1 MFHYTATS
9 DVEVDAQLAHVLAC
23 IQTDIAALPQLC
35 RPDYVYLGGG
45 YGRGEGGVC
54 LRYDGRKTLYNDLD
68 MFVFTARASRRR
80 RRDIDA
86 ALQDISQRWSAALSL
101 EVDFP
106 PCRNLSRLP
115 QQAHTLMFQEL
126 LQGNSSWFMGREV
139 FWLPG
144 HAWNRRTSLLWK
156 RNRPDAQRA
165 VRQEFLLAAQRLA
178 QQRVTL
184 PDLDFALRNLHK
196 AVLGCGDALLL
207 QQKRYRY
214 RSQERGELLR
224 QGNPLSGS
232 VLPEMYAMSL
242 LYKARPVTEP
252 DCDLLQFWVQ
262 VRQLWQDSL
271 LAMLGLPRDDGHV
284 AAPAQVRAALL
295 RLRGQSP
302 QSRCRQ
308 ALRWLW
314 HTRQLF
320 PLADLCCDPVL
331 RTLAELYPLLLENHH
346 LKDYSIKTPD
356 RVSLSYPAFMRLWRL
371 FN

>member
-1 MFHYTATS
+1 MFHYTAIS
-9 DVEVDAQLAHVLAC
+9 DVEVDTQLAYILDC
-23 IQTDIAALPQLC
+23 IQTDIKALPPSC

-54 LRYDGRKTLYNDLD
+54 LRHDGRKTLYNDLD
-68 MFVFTARASRRR
+68 MFVFTAQASRRR

-86 ALQDISQRWSAALSL
+86 ALQDISRHWSAALSL

-106 PCRNLSRLP
+106 PCRNLSRLS
-115 QQAHTLMFQEL
+115 QHTHTLMFQEL
-126 LQGNSSWFMGREV
+126 LQGNQLVYGQEDV
-139 FWLPG
+139 LA
-144 HAWNRRTSLLWK
+144 AWPRLDPADIPPLEAYRLMLNRG
-156 RNRPDAQRA
+156 AGI
-165 VRQEFLLAAQRLA
+165 LLAAGRLT
-178 QQRVTL
+178 QQYATL
-184 PDLDFALRNLHK
+184 PDLDFTLRNLHK

-224 QGNPLSGS
+224 QCNPLPGS
-232 VLPEMYAMSL
+232 VLPEIYAMSL
-242 LYKARPVTEP
+242 LYKARPITEP
-252 DCDLLQFWVQ
+252 DCDLPQFWVQ

-271 LAMLGLPRDDGHV
+271 LTLLGLARDDEQ
-284 AAPAQVRAALL
+284 AAASAQVRAALL

-302 QSRCRQ
+302 QSSCRQ

-320 PLADLCCDPVL
+320 PLADLFCDPVL
-331 RTLAELYPLLLENHH
+331 RTLAELYPLLLENHQ
-346 LKDYSIKTPD
+346 LKDYIIKISD
-356 RVSLSYPAFMRLWRL
+356 CASLSYPTFMRLWRL

>member
-23 IQTDIAALPQLC
+23 IRTDIAALPQLC

-86 ALQDISQRWSAALSL
+86 ALQDISRRWSAALSL

-126 LQGNSSWFMGREV
+126 LQGNQLVYGQEDV
-139 FWLPG
+139 LA
-144 HAWNRRTSLLWK
+144 AWPRLEPADIPPLEAYRLMLNRGTGI
-156 RNRPDAQRA
+156 
-165 VRQEFLLAAQRLA
+165 LLAAQRLA

-184 PDLDFALRNLHK
+184 PDLDFALRNFHK

-224 QGNPLSGS
+224 QDNPLSGS

-320 PLADLCCDPVL
+320 PLADLFCDPVL